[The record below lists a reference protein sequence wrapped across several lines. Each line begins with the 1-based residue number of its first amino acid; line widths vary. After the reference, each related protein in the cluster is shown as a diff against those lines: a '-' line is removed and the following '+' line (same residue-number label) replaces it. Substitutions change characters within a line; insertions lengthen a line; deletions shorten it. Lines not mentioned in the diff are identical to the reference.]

1 MIAGLFKDFNPQVP
15 CGTRQGVAGH
25 TAGIYAFQSTGPL
38 RDPTI
43 LSGWNPRTAM
53 GFQSTGPLRD
63 PTRGFLPRRE
73 RFSISIH
80 RSLAGPDRRCQLCR
94 FALVISIHRS
104 LAGPD
109 RSQCIPFSHLSGFQS
124 TGPLRDPTQISQ
136 SPLQTML
143 YFNPQVP
150 CGTRRWFGN
159 YVRQIYDLNTQVPS
173 GTRRR

>member
-1 MIAGLFKDFNPQVP
+1 MGPDSNSCLTFAFSDK
-15 CGTRQGVAGH
+15 
-25 TAGIYAFQSTGPL
+25 FQSTGPL

-150 CGTRRWFGN
+150 CGTRPSLGGFSCC
-159 YVRQIYDLNTQVPS
+159 LNVFQSTGPLRDPTGSNQNL
-173 GTRRR
+173 GG